1 MDLRAAVRFPVSC
14 PVVIESGPVESRG
27 SVFNLS
33 VWGCAVRGSL
43 AVRRGDRCSLSLLM
57 PNGTGLVV
65 IDLARVR
72 WSTDG
77 ALGLEFLNMTA
88 PARARLRRFLL
99 DLRTASSF

>member
-14 PVVIESGPVESRG
+14 PVVIESGRLESRA
-27 SVFNLS
+27 SIFNLS
-33 VWGCAVRGSL
+33 VWGCAVHGSL
-43 AVRRGDRCSLSLLM
+43 RARRGDRCSLSVFM

-77 ALGLEFLNMTA
+77 TLGLEFLNMTA

-99 DLRTASSF
+99 DLRMASSF